1 MLTIWGRRTSSN
13 VQAVMWCIAE
23 LGIEHH
29 RIDAGHVYGVVDTP
43 EYRAMN
49 PNGTVPTIRD
59 NDSPPQFE
67 SGAILRYLAGRY
79 APDAFWPQD
88 PVARAQ
94 VDMWAEWSKLNIALN
109 LTVPIFWRVV
119 RTAPSMRDPQ
129 AIAEA
134 IVKLEHYLGIA
145 DARLGQMLFLTAN
158 HLTLADIQF
167 GHVLYRYY
175 EMDIK
180 RGHFPHV
187 RRYYE
192 RLCAL
197 PTYAENVMV
206 PYDELRVFD

>member
-1 MLTIWGRRTSSN
+1 MLTVWGRRTSSN

-23 LGIEHH
+23 LGIEHK
-29 RIDAGHVYGVVDTP
+29 RIDAGHTYGVVDTP
-43 EYRAMN
+43 DYLAMN

-59 NDSPPQFE
+59 NDDPPLFE
-67 SGAILRYLAGRY
+67 SGAILRYLAGYY
-79 APDAFWPQD
+79 APEAFWPKD

-109 LTVPIFWRVV
+109 LTVPIFWRLV
-119 RTAPSMRDPQ
+119 RTAPSKRDPQ

-134 IVKLEHYLGIA
+134 VAKLERYLGIA
-145 DARLGQMLFLTAN
+145 DARLRQTSFIAAN

-175 EMDIK
+175 EMDIE
-180 RGHFPHV
+180 RRSLPHV
-187 RRYYE
+187 RRYYQS
-192 RLCAL
+192 LCAL
-197 PTYAENVMV
+197 QTYADNVMV

>member
-1 MLTIWGRRTSSN
+1 MLTVWGRRTSSN

-23 LGIEHH
+23 LGIECN
-29 RIDAGHVYGVVDTP
+29 RIDAGHIYGVVDTP

-67 SGAILRYLAGRY
+67 SGSILRYLAGRY
-79 APDAFWPQD
+79 APDAFWPKD

-94 VDMWAEWSKLNIALN
+94 VDMWAEWSKLNIAIN

-119 RTAPSMRDPQ
+119 RTAPSKRDP
-129 AIAEA
+129 EA
-134 IVKLEHYLGIA
+134 ITQAVAKFERYLGIA
-145 DARLGQMLFLTAN
+145 DARLGQMPFLAAR

-167 GHVLYRYY
+167 GHVLYRYFD
-175 EMDIK
+175 MNIK
-180 RGHFPHV
+180 RGRFPHV

-192 RLCAL
+192 RLSAL
-197 PTYAENVMV
+197 PNYAANVMV